1 MVTSIKGNATSTFGG
16 NVDVPQIIT
25 DAPTFSYY
33 QSSTQTLSAS
43 TMTKLTFTSNEW
55 DTTGGMFASSRFTP
69 TVAGYYM
76 ISGGFEVGASAT
88 PCILRIYKNGAN
100 SKGLSNTNPSSTTT
114 TYGSAMVY
122 CNGSTDYVELYGLVI
137 TGQAL
142 NSSANWRTYFQA
154 HLMGAV

>member
-1 MVTSIKGNATSTFGG
+1 MSTQIKGNDTSTFGG

-33 QSSTQTLSAS
+33 QSSTQTLSSS
-43 TMTKLTFTSNEW
+43 TMTKLTFTSNNW

-69 TVAGYYM
+69 TIAGYYM
-76 ISGGFEVGASAT
+76 ISGGFEVNASST
-88 PCILRIYKNGAN
+88 PCIVRIYKNGAAF
-100 SKGLSNTNPSSTTT
+100 KGLSNTNPNATTS

-122 CNGSTDYVELYGLVI
+122 CNGSTDYVELYGFVG